1 MVRNEDFNKTIICSK
16 ILKSYIDGV
25 LYEIKE
31 SEGIYRFNHDKDL
44 RALLTNEHVVK
55 KLGREFNEDEIKIIY
70 LKTLDII
77 KKKIEGSYCINEN
90 KIVTVKRLGV
100 LWYTSN
106 LFLIFIYDIMHKQK
120 SDNTISK
127 HFHIYIL

>member
-44 RALLTNEHVVK
+44 RALLTNEHVIERV
-55 KLGREFNEDEIKIIY
+55 GREFNEDEIKIIY

-77 KKKIEGSYCINEN
+77 KNKIKGNYYLNINN
-90 KIVTVKRLGV
+90 IVTVKRLEA

-106 LFLIFIYDIMHKQK
+106 LFLFLHM
-120 SDNTISK
+120 ISCINK
-127 HFHIYIL
+127 KLTTQ

>member
-31 SEGIYRFNHDKDL
+31 SEGIYRFNHDRDL
-44 RALLTNEHVVK
+44 RALLTNEHVIER
-55 KLGREFNEDEIKIIY
+55 LGREFNEDEIKIIY

-77 KKKIEGSYCINEN
+77 KKKIKDKYYLNVN
-90 KIVTVKRLGV
+90 NIVTVKRLGV
-100 LWYTSN
+100 S
-106 LFLIFIYDIMHKQK
+106 
-120 SDNTISK
+120 
-127 HFHIYIL
+127 

>member
-44 RALLTNEHVVK
+44 RALLTNEHVIERV
-55 KLGREFNEDEIKIIY
+55 GREFNEDEIKIIY
-70 LKTLDII
+70 LKL
-77 KKKIEGSYCINEN
+77 CI
-90 KIVTVKRLGV
+90 
-100 LWYTSN
+100 
-106 LFLIFIYDIMHKQK
+106 
-120 SDNTISK
+120 
-127 HFHIYIL
+127 

>member
-31 SEGIYRFNHDKDL
+31 SEGIYRFNHDRDL
-44 RALLTNEHVVK
+44 RALLTNEHVIERV
-55 KLGREFNEDEIKIIY
+55 GREFNEDEIKIIY

-77 KKKIEGSYCINEN
+77 KKKIKDKYYLNVN
-90 KIVTVKRLGV
+90 NIVTVKRLGV
-100 LWYTSN
+100 S
-106 LFLIFIYDIMHKQK
+106 
-120 SDNTISK
+120 
-127 HFHIYIL
+127 

>member
-31 SEGIYRFNHDKDL
+31 SEGIYRFNHDRDL

-77 KKKIEGSYCINEN
+77 KKKIKDKYYLNVN
-90 KIVTVKRLGV
+90 NIVTVIRLGV
-100 LWYTSN
+100 S
-106 LFLIFIYDIMHKQK
+106 
-120 SDNTISK
+120 
-127 HFHIYIL
+127 

>member
-31 SEGIYRFNHDKDL
+31 SEGIYRFNHDRDL
-44 RALLTNEHVVK
+44 RALLTNEHVIER
-55 KLGREFNEDEIKIIY
+55 LGREFNEDEIKIIY
-70 LKTLDII
+70 FKTLDII
-77 KKKIEGSYCINEN
+77 KEKLEGNYRLNEN

-100 LWYTSN
+100 LWYATN
-106 LFLIFIYDIMHKQK
+106 LFCFEFYNYKLWCIKKVFGV
-120 SDNTISK
+120 
-127 HFHIYIL
+127 

>member
-44 RALLTNEHVVK
+44 RALLNNEHVVER
-55 KLGREFNEDEIKIIY
+55 LGKEFNEDEIKIIY
-70 LKTLDII
+70 FKTLDII
-77 KKKIEGSYCINEN
+77 KEKLEDNYCLNVN
-90 KIVTVKRLGV
+90 NIVTVKRLEA
-100 LWYTSN
+100 L
-106 LFLIFIYDIMHKQK
+106 
-120 SDNTISK
+120 
-127 HFHIYIL
+127 